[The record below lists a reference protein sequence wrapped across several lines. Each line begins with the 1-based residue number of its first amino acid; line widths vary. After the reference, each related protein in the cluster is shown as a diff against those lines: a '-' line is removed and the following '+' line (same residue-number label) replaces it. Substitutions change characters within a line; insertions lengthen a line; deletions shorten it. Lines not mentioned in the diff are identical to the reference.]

1 MLVTVLGSKKF
12 EFVVQTGDD
21 VLLTTQLSLI
31 VSLESSATDVE
42 SFFTFSQLLDLGLE
56 GNEISLAVLMSLDF
70 SSVSAN
76 DSN

>member
-1 MLVTVLGSKKF
+1 M
-12 EFVVQTGDD
+12 VQTGDD

-42 SFFTFSQLLDLGLE
+42 SLFAFSQLLDLGLE

-76 DSN
+76 DSIPNSSAQLTNFK